1 MINLEPIPKKI
12 QERLKEKMNV
22 MGRTRPISPNES
34 KSKSV
39 DYGLTHAKMA
49 TRSTFL
55 RMTSGQLNP
64 VILMGGKLKDDGTIP
79 GGYEDIY
86 GSRTYKT
93 GGSTGITET
102 FTSKNSA
109 FVSQGET
116 YEFVKNATRATS
128 TTIGNKFKRPTP
140 GVKSVEASFKGGV
153 KANREATISWTC
165 WNWEELDL
173 LTPHFLS
180 HGKTVL
186 VEWGWVYDEATLQ
199 NLPNFI
205 KKDPD
210 SAGNKIISADV
221 YNNYK
226 NKVVD
231 NDGDF
236 DLMVG
241 VVKNFEYTTRDDG
254 GFDCQTIITSVGV
267 NLLDV
272 KEPNKG
278 FVDPSTIYNID
289 TNNKEEMLEFLK
301 NPRVQEKGLVKDP
314 RIQLNTTIAFK
325 AFLSEI
331 NTYLTSKA
339 AFTGIKLDVTSR
351 ESETYISGYVSDENK
366 YIIEIKKT
374 HTSKGIGN
382 ATRFEYEWKL
392 GNVWVRWG
400 WFEDNILSKFISLTP
415 KNKKDIVSL
424 FRSVEI
430 IIKPDGTEETGKYE
444 SVKIRNSVDLETVD
458 INSYIL
464 PGQFYPL
471 EKRTLERE
479 GDKDDIILPGD
490 KNLVLLKTEVDKF
503 PEFSTKDEVTDED
516 GNPIKSTRVKADGKT
531 GVKTPGKFGYLRNML
546 IHTDVIKQA
555 FGVMELPDTIE
566 SENLFEGIQNMFSA
580 LNTAGGLNFWNFKIV
595 QDDTDHQRVKI
606 MDDSTTAI
614 DFNKKIKDQKTKFN
628 LLGKIQ
634 KSGIFYFPVWQ
645 HDSIVKKQNVSA
657 KVPSSLQ
664 IATMYGSNVNAVGE
678 FGSVDSSFVAEGVA
692 AGAVSNSEKDKRLE
706 GLNIAIKN
714 FSSRDIGLKSGKNSE
729 PITTTGGEDI
739 LTFLQSPIVTDKLI
753 KNYKEIREEIEKS
766 MSDAVILAKT
776 EQLNKLFDPNS
787 PAPSTDFFSNDEL
800 LFILDEDNIEYDD
813 PNLQPDNRNSIFRR
827 AKIQF
832 GKKFNNGILKD
843 PFKGNVNKKITGFG
857 NTSNQNTPILI
868 PLELELDIDGIGGIY
883 PGNSFHS
890 TYVPVRYQEHTVFQ
904 AKDVNHRLDSTGWT
918 TTISGIMRTT
928 LNQLLFEAGDLKKE
942 EKDAIKN
949 YQGKVKRELGLAQLK
964 DEKNARDDQDLF
976 NKFKNDDTK
985 LFKTNFTEGEG
996 AAKYLTSGVYLNAIN
1011 RASNTIAGGV
1021 AVTSQILGRFFK
1033 PK

>member
-12 QERLKEKMNV
+12 QERLKEKMNIL
-22 MGRTRPISPNES
+22 GRNTKVSPNIS
-34 KSKSV
+34 TSKSV
-39 DYGLTHAKMA
+39 EGLTHAKMA

-79 GGYEDIY
+79 GGFNDIY

-93 GGSTGITET
+93 GGSTDIPAVNDPITKAVTELA
-102 FTSKNSA
+102 K
-109 FVSQGET
+109 
-116 YEFVKNATRATS
+116 KATKATS
-128 TTIGNKFKRPTP
+128 YNTVNNLKRPTP

-186 VEWGWVYDEATLQ
+186 VEWGWVYDKATLQ

-241 VVKNFEYTTRDDG
+241 VVKNFEYTTRVDG

-278 FVDPSTIYNID
+278 FVDPSTVYNID
-289 TNNKEEMLEFLK
+289 TNNKEEMLEFL
-301 NPRVQEKGLVKDP
+301 EKEPGDETGLVKDP
-314 RIQLNTTIAFK
+314 RIQLNATIAFK

-351 ESETYISGYVSDENK
+351 ESEKYISGYVSDENK

-374 HTSKGIGN
+374 QTVKGSGN
-382 ATRFEYEWKL
+382 STRFEYEWKL

-415 KNKKDIVSL
+415 LNKEDIVSQ

-471 EKRTLERE
+471 EKRTLER
-479 GDKDDIILPGD
+479 GDDKDDIILPGD

-503 PEFSTKDEVTDED
+503 PEFSTKDEVTDKD

-546 IHTDVIKQA
+546 IHTKVIKQA
-555 FGVMELPDTIE
+555 FGAMELPDKIE
-566 SENLFEGIQNMFSA
+566 PQNLFEGIEGMFNA
-580 LNTAGGLNFWNFKIV
+580 LNAAGGLNFWNFKIV

-606 MDDSTTAI
+606 MDDSTTAV
-614 DFNKKIKDQKTKFN
+614 DFNKPIKDQKTKFTS
-628 LLGKIQ
+628 GKIITE
-634 KSGIFYFPVWQ
+634 KGGIFYFPVWQ
-645 HDSIVKKQNVSA
+645 HDTIVKKQNISA

-664 IATMYGSNVNAVGE
+664 IATMYGSNANAVGE
-678 FGSVDSSFVAEGVA
+678 FGSTDSSFDAEGVA

-714 FSSRDIGLKSGKNSE
+714 LSSKNIGLKSGENSE

-739 LTFLQSPIVTDKLI
+739 LTFLQSKLVREKLT
-753 KNYKEIREEIEKS
+753 KNYDEVATEIRDRINA
-766 MSDAVILAKT
+766 DNAAANAKY
-776 EQLNKLFDPNS
+776 LDGLFDAS
-787 PAPSTDFFSNDEL
+787 ILTPSTDFLTNEQL
-800 LFILDEDNIEYDD
+800 LDVLDEDNYEEGDLD
-813 PNLQPDNRNSIFRR
+813 TSGKKEIFR
-827 AKIQF
+827 KLKKLF
-832 GKKFNNGILKD
+832 GRKFIDGVIK
-843 PFKGNVNKKITGFG
+843 PSFKEFVNKSITGFG
-857 NTSNQNTPILI
+857 NTSNENIPLLI

-890 TYVPVRYQEHTVFQ
+890 TYVPDRYQKFTVFQ
-904 AKDVNHRLDSTGWT
+904 AKAVNHRLDSTVWT

-928 LNQLLFEAGDLKKE
+928 LNQLLFEAGDLTKE
-942 EKDAIKN
+942 EKDPIKN
-949 YQGKVKRELGLAQLK
+949 YQSKVKQQLLIS
-964 DEKNARDDQDLF
+964 KNRDAIV
-976 NKFKNDDTK
+976 KAKADT
-985 LFKTNFTEGEG
+985 
-996 AAKYLTSGVYLNAIN
+996 AAAVGNIQGGM
-1011 RASNTIAGGV
+1011 AGGFISRGLSKFYS
-1021 AVTSQILGRFFK
+1021 AVTSPFK
-1033 PK
+1033 SDIGQSDEN